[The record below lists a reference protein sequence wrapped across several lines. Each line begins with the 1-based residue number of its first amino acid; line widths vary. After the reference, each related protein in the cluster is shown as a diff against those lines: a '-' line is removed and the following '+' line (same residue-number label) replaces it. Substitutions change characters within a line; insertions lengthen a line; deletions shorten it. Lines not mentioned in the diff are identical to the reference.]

1 MSQDSP
7 VFSVGELTEN
17 IKSLLENSFGVV
29 AVEGEI
35 SNYRPSSAGHAYF
48 TLKDDRAQISAVMFR
63 GKARNVPFAP
73 ADGML
78 VRITGVLTV
87 YPQRGNYQIM
97 VDTMENAGVGAILV
111 MLEERKKRLAD
122 EGLFDQQRK
131 RALPQVPRVI
141 GVVTSPTGAALRD
154 ILHITRR
161 RNNSVSVI
169 VFPCLVQGME
179 APPQITK
186 MIQAANAWKL
196 CDVLI
201 VGRGGGSLEDLLPFS
216 DESVVRAVFE
226 SEIPVVSA
234 VGHEIDWS
242 LCDFAS
248 DARAPT
254 PSGAAEI
261 AVPVKSDL
269 LGEIAYNVEVFERA
283 VQSRLERMRL
293 AIKSFTPESLELAF
307 RNIEQPLLANFDD
320 AKMDLLQNMKARTD
334 ALRQRVERSA
344 QILEGAN
351 PKAILERG
359 YAFVRD
365 ADTKKIIRKSADVNA
380 GSRIEII
387 PSEGMITAQ
396 VIEN

>member
-1 MSQDSP
+1 MSQDP
-7 VFSVGELTEN
+7 HIFSVGDLTEN

-29 AVEGEI
+29 VVEGEI
-35 SNYRPSSAGHAYF
+35 SNYRPSGAGHVYF

-63 GKARNVPFAP
+63 SKAKNVPFTP

-78 VRITGVLTV
+78 VRITGMLSV

-97 VDTMENAGVGAILV
+97 VDTMENAGVGAILL

-141 GVVTSPTGAALRD
+141 GVVTSSTGAALRD
-154 ILHITRR
+154 ILHITHR

-169 VFPCLVQGME
+169 VLPCLVQGME
-179 APPQITK
+179 APPQITR

-216 DESVVRAVFE
+216 DESVVRAIAE

-242 LCDFAS
+242 LADFAS
-248 DARAPT
+248 DVRAPT

-269 LGEIAYNVEVFERA
+269 LGAIAYNVEGFEHA
-283 VQSRLERMRL
+283 IQSRLERMRL
-293 AIKSFTPESLELAF
+293 TIKSFTPESLELAF
-307 RNIEQPLLANFDD
+307 RNIEQPLLSDFDD
-320 AKMDLLQNMKARTD
+320 AKIALLQNMKARTD
-334 ALRQRVERSA
+334 ALRQRVERSE

-351 PKAILERG
+351 PKEILKRG

-365 ADTKKIIRKSADVNA
+365 ASTKKIIRKSADVGA
-380 GSRIEII
+380 GDRIEII
-387 PSEGMITAQ
+387 PSEGIITAQ
-396 VIEN
+396 VV